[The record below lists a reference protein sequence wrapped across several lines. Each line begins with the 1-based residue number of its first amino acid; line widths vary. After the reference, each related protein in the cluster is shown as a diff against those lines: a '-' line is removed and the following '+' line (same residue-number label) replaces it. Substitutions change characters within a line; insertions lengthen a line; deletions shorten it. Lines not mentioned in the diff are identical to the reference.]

1 MGNTNTRKAE
11 LNSDRTLVLASTT
24 SLLVLVLLSSA
35 AYPALLQICS
45 ISWFNFPR
53 GFISAFTCKLGLFSG
68 QMLWISSSDDP
79 LIRLPDMPILK

>member
-1 MGNTNTRKAE
+1 
-11 LNSDRTLVLASTT
+11 
-24 SLLVLVLLSSA
+24 
-35 AYPALLQICS
+35 LQICS